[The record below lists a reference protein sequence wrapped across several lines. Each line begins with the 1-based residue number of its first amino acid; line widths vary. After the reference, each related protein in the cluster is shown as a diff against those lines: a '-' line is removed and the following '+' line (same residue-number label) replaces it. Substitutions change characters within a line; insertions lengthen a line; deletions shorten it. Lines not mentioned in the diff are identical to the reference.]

1 MKARLLAL
9 TLTGAALLAAQPAHA
24 APMQTTALAQS
35 LLDDVALPAQKRL
48 VEATQTLAQ
57 RMTDV
62 CATPDAEHLAA
73 AQSAWR
79 SADQIWRGMETLRIG
94 PNRQQDALRQ
104 FEPWPLDEAV
114 LAQNIQRTPADPDSP
129 QAVYESALLPAGG
142 NGLPALEYLLFSGRF
157 KTAPAL
163 SKPQQCQFG
172 RWVANGM
179 ARRAQT
185 LALEWNTLR
194 TGFGY
199 NATLQTPYLIEALG
213 NAVAGIKELG
223 QRQLAQGHTD
233 PVQADL
239 RGWRSGSG
247 KANLEAG
254 LNSIEN
260 TLLGAPSG
268 LGFDDLLASR
278 GDVSTGPQLQE
289 KIINVRLALA
299 ALPVGF
305 EQQPGQWRGEIFSV
319 QARLDELADFLRGP
333 FVDALGFPFK
343 TAQ

>member
-9 TLTGAALLAAQPAHA
+9 TLVGAGALASPPGLA
-24 APMQTTALAQS
+24 APMPTTALAQS
-35 LLDDVALPAQKRL
+35 LLDDVALPAQRQL
-48 VEATQTLAQ
+48 VEATRTLSQ
-57 RMTDV
+57 RV
-62 CATPDAEHLAA
+62 AELCNNPDADHLAA
-73 AQSAWR
+73 AQVAWR
-79 SADQIWRGMETLRIG
+79 GTDRIWRGMETLRIG
-94 PNRQQDALRQ
+94 PNRQQDAVRQ
-104 FEPWPLDEAV
+104 FEPWPLDETV
-114 LAQNIQRTPADPDSP
+114 LAQSIKRTPADPASP
-129 QAVYESALLPAGG
+129 QAVFEAGTLPAGG
-142 NGLPALEYLLFSGRF
+142 NGLPALEYLLFSGKY

-163 SKPQQCQFG
+163 SKPQQCQYG

-179 ARRAQT
+179 TRRAQT
-185 LALEWNTLR
+185 LVLEWNTLR
-194 TGFGY
+194 TGFNY

-213 NAVAGIKELG
+213 NSVAGIKELG
-223 QRQLAQGHTD
+223 QRQLAQGRID
-233 PVQADL
+233 PAVTDL
-239 RGWRSGSG
+239 RGWRSSSG

-278 GDVSTGPQLQE
+278 GDNATGPQLQE

-305 EQQPGQWRGEIFSV
+305 EQDPGLWRGEMFSV
-319 QARLDELADFLRGP
+319 QARLNELAAFLAGP

-343 TAQ
+343 AAQ